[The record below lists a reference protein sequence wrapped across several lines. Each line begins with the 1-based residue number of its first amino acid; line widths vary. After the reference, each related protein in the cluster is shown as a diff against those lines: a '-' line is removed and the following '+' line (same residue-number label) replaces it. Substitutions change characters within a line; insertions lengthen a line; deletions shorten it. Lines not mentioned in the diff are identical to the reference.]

1 MEKINFKNKG
11 ETGAIPA
18 NANNLNLMQN
28 NVENAINENKAS
40 VITVGLESN
49 VEFSNGNLVIPLN
62 KIMASSGSKFEL
74 ISGKIKIG
82 AGVSKVK
89 ISGSILEQTDIP
101 SLYGAYICKNG
112 SNLADAVNVGF
123 SYIPTANEMFK
134 VSLSAVVVEVE
145 PGDLIS
151 LTAYKPNGS
160 SSTVTIQAYSGRATN
175 LTIEEVIE

>member
-1 MEKINFKNKG
+1 MEKINFGNKG
-11 ETGAIPA
+11 DVGAKPLN
-18 NANNLNLMQN
+18 NANINNLQN
-28 NVENAINENKAS
+28 NVETAINDIKPS
-40 VITVGLESN
+40 IITVGLESN
-49 VEFSNGNLVIPLN
+49 VEFSNGNLVIPLS

-112 SNLADAVNVGF
+112 SNLDDAVNVGF